1 MNAQDTD
8 FVFNR
13 MSGISRFIYEALG
26 TKLSNGE
33 MDYTTAG
40 YVLLAVVFLMSA
52 LVYKL
57 GFAKKLK
64 FLQSLIIYIFLF
76 LGCLVLTF
84 LAFFLPIVEGLI
96 VAALIL
102 IIYRVRRMN
111 EYKGDDKKDS
121 IA

>member
-1 MNAQDTD
+1 MNVRVEDSQLVSD
-8 FVFNR
+8 R
-13 MSGISRFIYEALG
+13 MSGISRFIYEFMP
-26 TKLSNGE
+26 SF
-33 MDYTTAG
+33 DSAG
-40 YVLLAVVFLMSA
+40 YVLLALIFLLSA

-57 GFAKKLK
+57 GFARKLK
-64 FLQSLIIYIFLF
+64 LLQTLIIYTFLF
-76 LGCLVLTF
+76 VGCIVLTF

-111 EYKGDDKKDS
+111 EYKDEKEDS

>member
-1 MNAQDTD
+1 MSGSLEDTEL
-8 FVFNR
+8 VYGR
-13 MSGISRFIYEALG
+13 MSGIARLIYEVMP
-26 TKLSNGE
+26 SFSI
-33 MDYTTAG
+33 AG
-40 YVLLAVVFLMSA
+40 YVLFALVFLMSA
-52 LVYKL
+52 IVYKL

-64 FLQSLIIYIFLF
+64 PLQNLVIYIFLF

-111 EYKGDDKKDS
+111 EHKDQKEDP